1 MPQKLEYLARI
12 LESLACRIY
21 YRVVSK
27 KDKRNA
33 VYFIRIATQAAVT
46 KPCTGK
52 INMDM
57 IVTERSIDENSNE
70 ENLVVSLKELLEDQE
85 MQMTAVE

>member
-1 MPQKLEYLARI
+1 M
-12 LESLACRIY
+12 
-21 YRVVSK
+21 VSR
-27 KDKRNA
+27 KDKRKA
-33 VYFIRIATQAAVT
+33 VYPIRVVTQAAVT

-57 IVTERSIDENSNE
+57 IVTGRSIDENSNE